1 MIYVSYGR
9 KSIKHRRSN
18 SRLLGM
24 DGCGGGESQKSW
36 EGTVCNVGGWNEMV
50 AVGRFYF
57 FTFVPISVLGFGI
70 WDLCD
75 GDPGKG
81 KWKGKGKKRGFG
93 FGFGKGKLSLVSK

>member
-1 MIYVSYGR
+1 MIYDLRIVREKKHKAS
-9 KSIKHRRSN
+9 SIKQPLAGN
-18 SRLLGM
+18 GWM
-24 DGCGGGESQKSW
+24 WGGESQKSW

-81 KWKGKGKKRGFG
+81 KGNGKKRGFG
-93 FGFGKGKLSLVSK
+93 FGVGKGKLSLVSK